1 MPTMKPIIRLV
12 IRAVPSRKG
21 PRQRHSHRTFERDLA
36 VRFRIDGILRHHFA
50 SRFQPVTPP

>member
-1 MPTMKPIIRLV
+1 MKPIIRLV